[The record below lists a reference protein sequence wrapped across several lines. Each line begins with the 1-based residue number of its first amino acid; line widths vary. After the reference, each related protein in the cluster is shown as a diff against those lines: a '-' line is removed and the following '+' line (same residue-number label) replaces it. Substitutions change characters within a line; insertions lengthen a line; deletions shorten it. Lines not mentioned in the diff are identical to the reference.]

1 MADIFSQFTT
11 ETRDAIDAYV
21 AEVASEL
28 SIMGGSERAEALSD
42 VAAFFAEQLA
52 QDATP
57 ADVEAAASQLGTPHD
72 FVVGLSAALGA
83 GPKGYSAGAVSAQS
97 QDARTVRAGRLLGI
111 PFDVRVPTASRI
123 AERWWDPANPHI
135 FVPRVFG
142 MGWDVNFGA
151 VAVSLGLMRPDDED
165 EPFGAVP
172 DRAFVFA
179 MLVPVAFTAFIV
191 GVALATAGR
200 LPADLPAHWDI
211 VGRPDGFWSKGAV
224 LAFDLTLAA
233 LPTAYAVFSVV
244 ARRSRLERAASIAL
258 ASLMGVL
265 AAGFYAASVLWAMGV
280 LVPYLSVAMIVA
292 SLAAPFAQLTTLARI
307 GRSEDMR
314 RDLSGFDRKDAR

>member
-1 MADIFSQFTT
+1 MADIFPQFTP

-21 AEVASEL
+21 AEVTSEL
-28 SIMGGSERAEALSD
+28 SVMGGSERAEALSD

-57 ADVEAAASQLGTPHD
+57 ADVEAAAAQLGTPHD
-72 FVVGLSAALGA
+72 FAAGVSAALAA
-83 GPKGYSAGAVSAQS
+83 GPKGHSAGAVSAQS
-97 QDARTVRAGRLLGI
+97 EDARTAGAGRLFGI

-123 AERWWDPANPHI
+123 AQRWWDPTNSDI

-151 VAVSLGLMRPDDED
+151 VAVALGLMRPDDED

-172 DRAFVFA
+172 DRAFVLA

-191 GVALATAGR
+191 GVALATGGR
-200 LPADLPAHWDI
+200 LPADLPAHWGI
-211 VGRPDGFWSKGAV
+211 AGRPDRFWSKGAV
-224 LAFDLTLAA
+224 LAFDLALAA
-233 LPTAYAVFSVV
+233 VPTAYAVFSV
-244 ARRSRLERAASIAL
+244 AAHRSRIERAAWIAL

-280 LVPYLSVAMIVA
+280 SVPYLSVAMILA
-292 SLAAPFAQLTTLARI
+292 SLAAPFAQLTILARI
-307 GRSEDMR
+307 GRAEDMR
-314 RDLSGFDRKDAR
+314 RDLSGFNRKDAR